1 MLCDNRPWCTFAW
14 IFGSDENLIAAY
26 LAKLAD
32 AQAMGRVS
40 GWRLGLRLPG
50 RLASLGICLAYISA
64 AQQSGQAAALFD
76 PVTML
81 MAGSFAVAATPTFL
95 SLRKRALESQADSP
109 AFRANTA
116 TLPLTY
122 GEVTWIFG
130 GKIGLALLA
139 GRGRK
144 AALATATGT

>member
-1 MLCDNRPWCTFAW
+1 MRSPPARQVKLHEVCTGSPCDFANSGDTSVVITAAFGAYFVGVVCDHQPWCTFAW

-64 AQQSGQAAALFD
+64 AQQSAQAARF
-76 PVTML
+76 
-81 MAGSFAVAATPTFL
+81 S
-95 SLRKRALESQADSP
+95 SR
-109 AFRANTA
+109 
-116 TLPLTY
+116 
-122 GEVTWIFG
+122 
-130 GKIGLALLA
+130 
-139 GRGRK
+139 
-144 AALATATGT
+144 

>member
-1 MLCDNRPWCTFAW
+1 MEARR
-14 IFGSDENLIAAY
+14 
-26 LAKLAD
+26 LA
-32 AQAMGRVS
+32 GH
-40 GWRLGLRLPG
+40 GPRLGLAGG
-50 RLASLGICLAYISA
+50 RVSLGICLAYISA
-64 AQQSGQAAALFD
+64 AQQSGQAALFV

-81 MAGSFAVAATPTFL
+81 MAGLFAVAATSTFL
-95 SLRKRALESQADSP
+95 SLRKRALESQAASP